1 MNEPAFD
8 AAQVD
13 KHKEKSKPTLENEKL
28 TMPAN
33 YLGFLKERGLDAQ
46 ASIYQ
51 KVLEIASAIKS
62 AGGRALLVGGS
73 VRDMLIGKIPKDY
86 DLEIF
91 KLEAAAIE
99 KIARSLDGKV
109 SEVGKAFGILKISF
123 GKGIDIDLSLP
134 RSDSKIGTGH
144 RGFEVK
150 TDPNMSIEDAA
161 RRRDF
166 TINSMSA
173 DPLSSELFDPFNGLT
188 DLRERRLKV
197 TDPER
202 FKDDP
207 LRVLR
212 GLQFISRFGLEV
224 ETETV
229 TILQEMAPFLKELP
243 KERILDEWKKLL
255 LKADKPSLG
264 LAAGMTLGI
273 LHEIHPE
280 LPPLRETPQEPAWHP
295 EGDVWMHTLMVVDE
309 AAKITRRENLNEDQ
323 AFTIMTASLCHD
335 LGKPLTTSVMD
346 GKIKSHKHEQAG
358 EEPTKKFLEQ
368 INADNLTR
376 EKVVKLVTNHLVPTL
391 LFINDTVRGE
401 PVSDGAIRRLAK
413 RLHPATIQELV
424 LLAEADHLGR
434 GFDAVPEIAEELLLP
449 ALNFTAGPWL
459 LARARK
465 LAVEDSKPANLTQ
478 GRDWLAF
485 GYKPG
490 KNVGKLIALANDL
503 RDEKGYTREMV
514 LEAVDKIA
522 SDDEAVEKLE
532 RLLSNPAK

>member
-1 MNEPAFD
+1 MNESAF
-8 AAQVD
+8 ASASAD
-13 KHKEKSKPTLENEKL
+13 KQKEKNNLPMKNEKL
-28 TMPAN
+28 TVPAN

-46 ASIYQ
+46 ATVYQ
-51 KVLEIASAIKS
+51 KVLEIAEAIKS

-73 VRDMLIGKIPKDY
+73 VRDMLIGKIPKDF
-86 DLEIF
+86 DLEIYQLSAD
-91 KLEAAAIE
+91 KIE
-99 KIARSLDGKV
+99 KIARSLGKV

-123 GKGIDIDLSLP
+123 GEGIDIDLSLP
-134 RSDSKIGTGH
+134 RSDSKIGAGH

-150 TDPNMSIEDAA
+150 TDPNMSFEDAA

-224 ETETV
+224 EPTTV
-229 TILQEMAPFLKELP
+229 RILQEMAPLLKELP

-255 LKADKPSLG
+255 LKSEKPSLG
-264 LAAGMTLGI
+264 LCAGMTLGI

-280 LPPLRETPQEPAWHP
+280 LPPLQETPQEPEWHP
-295 EGDVWMHTLMVVDE
+295 EGDVWIHTLMVVDE
-309 AAKITRRENLNEDQ
+309 AAKIVKREKLNDEQ
-323 AFTIMTASLCHD
+323 AFTIMLSSLCHD
-335 LGKPLTTSVMD
+335 LGKPLTTSTKN
-346 GKIKSHKHEQAG
+346 GRIISHEHEQAG
-358 EEPTKKFLEQ
+358 EEPTKKFLDQ

-376 EKVVKLVTNHLVPTL
+376 DKVVKLVINHLIPTVL
-391 LFINDTVRGE
+391 YINDAVRGE
-401 PVSDGAIRRLAK
+401 PVKDGAIRRLAK
-413 RLHPATIQELV
+413 RLFPATIQELV
-424 LLAEADHLGR
+424 YVAEADHLGR
-434 GFDAVPEIAEELLLP
+434 GIFESPESAEELLLP
-449 ALNFTAGPWL
+449 TKDFPSGPWL
-459 LARARK
+459 LARARE
-465 LAVEDSKPANLTQ
+465 LAVEDSKPADLTQ

-522 SDDEAVEKLE
+522 SDDVAIQELE
-532 RLLSNPAK
+532 RLLSEL